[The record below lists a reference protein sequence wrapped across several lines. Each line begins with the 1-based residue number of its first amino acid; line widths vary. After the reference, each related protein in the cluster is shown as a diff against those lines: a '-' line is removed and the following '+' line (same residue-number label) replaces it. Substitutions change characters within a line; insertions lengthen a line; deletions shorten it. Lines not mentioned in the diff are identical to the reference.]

1 MPPSAVPDRAAA
13 PAAPEP
19 VLSTLNR
26 DGSRRW
32 IRPRPTHGAWWRK
45 RRAVAYA
52 LMLVFFVIPYLRM
65 HGRPL
70 VLLDIPR
77 REFTILGTTFL
88 PTETLYFHLLF
99 LSALIAL
106 FLVTAVLGRVW
117 CGWGCPQTV
126 YMEFLFRPIERFFEG
141 GFKGSRALD
150 ARRRPALRRFA
161 KNAVYVV
168 IAMFLAHTFLGYFV
182 GIEALAHWITR
193 PPAEHPTAFLV
204 MLTTTGLI
212 FLDFA
217 YFREQ
222 TCLVAC
228 PYGRLQ
234 SVLLDRGSKIVA
246 YDARRGE
253 PRGRVGSSPRL
264 GDCVDCRLC
273 VETCPTGIDIRDGL
287 QMECIHCTQCADA
300 CDQVMTRLRRPV
312 GLVGYSTRDRL
323 EGRPERRVRTRVMLY
338 PAALALTLGL
348 FVVLLVRRAESDVT
362 LLRGAGVPFTVETD
376 GSVVNQIRVRVT
388 NRGTAAR
395 RYTLAWAG
403 EVPGRL
409 VIPVN
414 PLPVDPGSTRETSVF
429 AVLPPA
435 GLTSGARD
443 VALRVTDDA
452 GFATEVPYRLLGPET
467 RREAGGGR

>member
-1 MPPSAVPDRAAA
+1 
-13 PAAPEP
+13 
-19 VLSTLNR
+19 
-26 DGSRRW
+26 
-32 IRPRPTHGAWWRK
+32 
-45 RRAVAYA
+45 
-52 LMLVFFVIPYLRM
+52 MLVFFLVPYLRM

-88 PTETLYFHLLF
+88 PTETLYFQLLF

-106 FLVTAVLGRVW
+106 FLVTAILGRVW

-126 YMEFLFRPIERFFEG
+126 YMEFLFRPVERFFEG

-150 ARRRPALRRFA
+150 ARHRPALRRLA
-161 KNAVYVV
+161 KNAVYLAL
-168 IAMFLAHTFLGYFV
+168 AMFLAHTFLGYFV
-182 GIEALAHWITR
+182 GIEALARWITR

-212 FLDFA
+212 FFDFA

-246 YDARRGE
+246 YDAGRGE
-253 PRGRVGSSPRL
+253 PRGRVGSAAGL
-264 GDCVDCRLC
+264 GDCVDCGLC
-273 VETCPTGIDIRDGL
+273 VQTCPTGIDIRDGL

-300 CDQVMTRLRRPV
+300 CDQVMIRLRRPV
-312 GLVGYSTRDRL
+312 GLVGYSSRDRL
-323 EGRPERRVRTRVMLY
+323 EGRPTRRLRPRVLLY
-338 PAALALTLGL
+338 PAALAITLGL
-348 FVVLLVRRAESDVT
+348 FAVLLARRADSEVT
-362 LLRGAGVPFTVETD
+362 VLRGAGVPFTVETD
-376 GSVVNQIRVRVT
+376 GSVVNQIRIRIT

-403 EVPGRL
+403 NVPGQL
-409 VIPVN
+409 VAPVN
-414 PLPVDPGSTRETSVF
+414 PLPVDAGTTRETSVF
-429 AVLPPA
+429 AVLPGA
-435 GLTSGARD
+435 DLEGGARD
-443 VALRVTDDA
+443 VELRVTDDT
-452 GFATEVPYRLLGPET
+452 GFTTDVPYRLLGPET
-467 RREAGGGR
+467 RREAQGER